1 MKFLNDILFSE
12 HEYSALLNGVN
23 KNRLPIAATGLSAV
37 HKAAVISALHAHTG
51 KKIAVITPD
60 EATANCLGDDLKAL
74 GVQTV
79 DFPYRDYLLADI
91 AGYSK
96 EYEHKRTD
104 TLSKLL
110 DGDFGVVTM
119 SLDAA
124 LQYTTPPEIL
134 QKANFCLEAG
144 QTISI
149 A

>member
-37 HKAAVISALHAHTG
+37 HKAAVISALHSHTG

-60 EATANCLGDDLKAL
+60 EAAANCLGDDLKAL
-74 GVQTV
+74 GVNTV

-119 SLDAA
+119 
-124 LQYTTPPEIL
+124 
-134 QKANFCLEAG
+134 
-144 QTISI
+144 
-149 A
+149 